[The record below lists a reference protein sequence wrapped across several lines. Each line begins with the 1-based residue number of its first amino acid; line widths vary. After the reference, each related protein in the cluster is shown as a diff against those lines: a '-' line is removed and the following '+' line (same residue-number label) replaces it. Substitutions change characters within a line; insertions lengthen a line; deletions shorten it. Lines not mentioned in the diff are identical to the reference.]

1 MTHPFLIYGANGYTG
16 ALIART
22 AVTQGLQPILAGRN
36 EAQVAAL
43 AGQLRLPYRIAALED
58 ASALDAMLSG
68 VTVVLHC
75 AGPFVYTAA
84 PMAEAC
90 LRNGVHYLDVTG
102 ELVVFEAL
110 AQRNDEAQRV
120 GVMLLPGVGFDVA
133 PSDCLA
139 VHLHRRLP
147 TAVRLLLGVCALG
160 KVSRGTATTMLE
172 ALLRGEGGMVRRDGK
187 LTPVPLAWKTRQ
199 IDFGKGPRLAATVA
213 WGDVATA
220 YHSTGVP
227 NIEVYMCFPKVIVR
241 ALQVGRYFGWL
252 LRAPGVA
259 KWLRRRIRSAA
270 PGPTDEERM
279 RGVSLIWGRAEDDL
293 GHVVEARMR
302 TPEAY
307 ILTALASLRIVQKV
321 LAGDVKPG
329 FQTPAGAYGA
339 DWILE
344 IEGVER
350 VDLG

>member
-1 MTHPFLIYGANGYTG
+1 
-16 ALIART
+16 
-22 AVTQGLQPILAGRN
+22 
-36 EAQVAAL
+36 
-43 AGQLRLPYRIAALED
+43 
-58 ASALDAMLSG
+58 
-68 VTVVLHC
+68 
-75 AGPFVYTAA
+75 
-84 PMAEAC
+84 
-90 LRNGVHYLDVTG
+90 
-102 ELVVFEAL
+102 
-110 AQRNDEAQRV
+110 
-120 GVMLLPGVGFDVA
+120 MLLPGVGFDVA

-187 LTPVPLAWKTRQ
+187 LTPVPIAWKTRP
-199 IDFGKGPRLAATVA
+199 IDFGKGPRLAVTVP

-220 YHSTGVP
+220 YYSTGVP
-227 NIEVYMCFPKVIVR
+227 NIEVYMCFPKAMVR
-241 ALQVGRYFGWL
+241 ALQAGRCFGWL

-259 KWLRRRIRSAA
+259 KGLRRRIRSAA
-270 PGPTDEERM
+270 PGPTDEERL
-279 RGVSLIWGRAEDDL
+279 RGVSLLWGRAEDDL

-307 ILTALASLRIVQKV
+307 TLTALASLRLVQKV

-339 DWILE
+339 DWILA

-350 VDLG
+350 IDLS